1 MAQPR
6 FDPIVEALIKRR
18 RPVTVK
24 NYLDLDW
31 AGAPP
36 KPLPAEFRL
45 EAERAVREYRDFQ
58 RKVLSQ
64 NVAVVLPTDDPLMA
78 ALRNLPLEERMKIRS
93 AASPMKP
100 KRKR

>member
-1 MAQPR
+1 MVQPK
-6 FDPIVEALIKRR
+6 FDPVVEALIKRR

-36 KPLPAEFRL
+36 KPLPAEVKIT
-45 EAERAVREYRDFQ
+45 AERAVREYREFQ

-64 NVAVVLPTDDPLMA
+64 NAAVVLPTDDPLMA
-78 ALRNLPLEERMKIRS
+78 ALRNLPLEERMKIPS
-93 AASPMKP
+93 ATSSVKSGN
-100 KRKR
+100 KR